1 MNKLTIRE
9 RKNQLFIRAIT
20 NGVISER
27 DLLLS
32 YTIGEYYNEMSLFI
46 EEQEKREAALK
57 EQQAKNKTTTPR
69 RR

>member
-1 MNKLTIRE
+1 LRDIGIRE

-20 NGVISER
+20 KGSISDR

-46 EEQEKREAALK
+46 EEEEKKKKAIDEQRLK
-57 EQQAKNKTTTPR
+57 TRKK
-69 RR
+69 